1 MNEWL
6 NKNERTYI
14 LNKTNIHTHITK
26 KIIFKYKEKYY
37 IKNEMEHHLTYG
49 QVQGIILTKINGV
62 LLSQVSIYY
71 HPWRV
76 FTWLFFAHSTSLF
89 KDS

>member
-1 MNEWL
+1 MNSL
-6 NKNERTYI
+6 IKNEINYI

-49 QVQGIILTKINGV
+49 QVQGIILTNINVV

-71 HPWRV
+71 HP
-76 FTWLFFAHSTSLF
+76 
-89 KDS
+89 